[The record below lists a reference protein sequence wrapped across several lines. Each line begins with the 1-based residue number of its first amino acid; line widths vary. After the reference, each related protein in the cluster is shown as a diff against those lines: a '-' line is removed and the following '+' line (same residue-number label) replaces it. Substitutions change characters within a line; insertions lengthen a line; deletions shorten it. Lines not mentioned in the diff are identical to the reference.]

1 MVSRECALELDSNSA
16 VKALSKTV
24 VSRQACICPG
34 CFVSS
39 SFFLW
44 LFILVSKACANNG
57 DLIKENEKHA
67 EKRKTTIKS
76 QQHKAK
82 QQSRCSGLSRNLQA

>member
-34 CFVSS
+34 CFVLS

-44 LFILVSKACANNG
+44 LFILVVSKARANNG
-57 DLIKENEKHA
+57 DMIKGEPKNTL
-67 EKRKTTIKS
+67 KRGKR
-76 QQHKAK
+76 Q
-82 QQSRCSGLSRNLQA
+82 